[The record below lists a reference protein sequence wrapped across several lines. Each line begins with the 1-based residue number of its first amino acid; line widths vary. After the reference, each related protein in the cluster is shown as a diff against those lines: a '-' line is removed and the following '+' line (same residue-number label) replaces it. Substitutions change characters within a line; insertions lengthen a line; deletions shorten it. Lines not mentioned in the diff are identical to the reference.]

1 MKQDKQKRKHTEGG
15 AQAPPV
21 PLPTTMRVRMLR
33 QAGTMFGYLP
43 PGAVIEIPAATARKW
58 VEAGIAEF
66 DKMLDGAPETK

>member
-1 MKQDKQKRKHTEGG
+1 MKQDKKKQKLTEGG

-21 PLPTTMRVRMLR
+21 PIPTTMRVRMLR

-43 PGAVIEIPAATARKW
+43 PGRVLEIPADTARKW
-58 VEAGIAEF
+58 VAAGIAEF